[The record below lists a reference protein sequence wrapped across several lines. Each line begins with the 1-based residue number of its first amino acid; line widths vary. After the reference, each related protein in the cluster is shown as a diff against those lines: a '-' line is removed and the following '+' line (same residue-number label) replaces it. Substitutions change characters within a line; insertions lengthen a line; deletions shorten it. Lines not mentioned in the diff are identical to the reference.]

1 MKTLRR
7 LVRNGNSTQV
17 TIEQRFL
24 DFLRWRQGDYMIVEL
39 TERNT
44 LEVRPAMGA
53 DLRSTS
59 PKAAENTLPLEATR

>member
-1 MKTLRR
+1 MKTIRR

-24 DFLRWRQGDYMIVEL
+24 EFLRWRQGDYVVVEL

-44 LEVRPAMGA
+44 LEVRPAMGS
-53 DLRSTS
+53 DLRATAPTAAPEPRVLEST
-59 PKAAENTLPLEATR
+59 R